1 MGSER
6 KRSAKGPLFLLL
18 ASVIWGFSLVT
29 QQTGMELLGPWSFT
43 AVRCTLGGLSMVLL
57 CAVLDRKRKKR
68 EPDFD
73 IAEDTKKA
81 VVPGCICGV
90 FLLGTIISQQ
100 YGLLYTSV
108 GKGSFIT
115 AFYIFLIPLLSLFTG
130 KKPGK
135 RIWFSV
141 VIAMVG
147 LYLITMSGGFGKINR
162 GDVWMLGAALFYSL
176 FTLAGYGISEDCN
189 TVKVSCIQCFV
200 IGLPAFI
207 GAAIFEPGEITWA
220 NCTGNPFPIVWAGIV
235 SCAVGY
241 CCQLV
246 GQKYTEPGPAAL
258 ILSSETVISL
268 FAGWLFLHEKLS
280 GMEYLGCLIMCAA
293 ILLSLRKDKNE

>member
-1 MGSER
+1 MKPEI
-6 KRSAKGPLFLLL
+6 KRSVKGPLFLLL

-43 AVRCTLGGLSMVLL
+43 AVRCTLGGLSMIPL
-57 CAVLDRKRKKR
+57 CAVLDRERKKR
-68 EPDFD
+68 EVDFD
-73 IAEDTKKA
+73 AGADTRKA
-81 VVPGCICGV
+81 IVPGIICGL

-115 AFYIFLIPLLSLFTG
+115 AFYIFLIPLLSLLTG
-130 KKPGK
+130 KRPGK
-135 RIWFSV
+135 RVWISV
-141 VIAMVG
+141 AIAMAG
-147 LYLITMSGGFGKINR
+147 LYLITMSGGFGNINR
-162 GDVWMLGAALFYSL
+162 GDVWMLGAALSYSL
-176 FTLAGYGISEDCN
+176 FTLAGYAIPAGCN

-207 GAAIFEPGEITWA
+207 GAAVFEPGEITLA
-220 NCTGNPFPIVWAGIV
+220 NCLGNPFPIVWAGIV
-235 SCAVGY
+235 SCAGGY
-241 CCQLV
+241 CFQLI

-268 FAGWLFLHEKLS
+268 FAGWLFLHEKLR
-280 GMEYLGCLIMCAA
+280 GAEYLGCLVMVAA
-293 ILLSLRKDKNE
+293 ILLSLRNDNNE